1 MTGHRPISELRKG
14 MTPARRAKNVEATN
28 AILTEMALHELRHA
42 REMSQEELAREL
54 HVGQPAVAKLE
65 RRADMYVSNLRRYI
79 EALGGTLEITA
90 KFPEASVA
98 ITNFSDISNRLNGR
112 AETVQ
117 NMQVSRP

>member
-1 MTGHRPISELRKG
+1 MNGHRPFNELRKSLS
-14 MTPARRAKNVEATN
+14 PERRAKNVEATHTM
-28 AILTEMALHELRHA
+28 LTEMALHELRHA

-90 KFPEASVA
+90 KFHESKVK
-98 ITNFSDISNRLNGR
+98 ITNFSELG
-112 AETVQ
+112 EQ
-117 NMQVSRP
+117 G

>member
-14 MTPARRAKNVEATN
+14 MTPARRAKNVEATH
-28 AILTEMALHELRHA
+28 AVLTEMALHELRHA

-98 ITNFSDISNRLNGR
+98 IKNFGEISKNSEQAGL
-112 AETVQ
+112 
-117 NMQVSRP
+117 